1 MASEAEGCWFDPSQ
15 SHHVSPLN
23 FDLSPCF
30 SFRLYGVVLL
40 SPPAGLPDIVRLCF
54 GQPCSPCESGRFRRP
69 SPRSAYTYTPSGAS
83 PAVID
88 SLSKVPPGFGPK
100 QSRALHFW
108 SSSARCSGSR
118 PLSRSLRRR
127 SRRLR
132 GDTRRN
138 ASSAGYRLLALRR
151 VSPRIRRT
159 ASLHVAQF
167 GTRPFVPC
175 LTFHKARFSSQH
187 LRSPTSRQLA

>member
-1 MASEAEGCWFDPSQ
+1 MRSTARSASNASSIF
-15 SHHVSPLN
+15 HLAA
-23 FDLSPCF
+23 DLPRVRRGACFGYGDALWLPC
-30 SFRLYGVVLL
+30 
-40 SPPAGLPDIVRLCF
+40 AGLPSSVRLCF

-83 PAVID
+83 PAVIV

-100 QSRALHFW
+100 QSRAWHLW
-108 SSSARCSGSR
+108 SSSARCSGSW

-159 ASLHVAQF
+159 ASPHVAQF
-167 GTRPFVPC
+167 GTRPLVPC
-175 LTFHKARFSSQH
+175 LTFHKVRFSPQH
-187 LRSPTSRQLA
+187 LRSPTFRQLA

>member
-100 QSRALHFW
+100 QSRAWHLW
-108 SSSARCSGSR
+108 SSSARCSGAR
-118 PLSRSLRRR
+118 PLSRSLCRR

-132 GDTRRN
+132 VDTRRN

-159 ASLHVAQF
+159 ASPHVAQF
-167 GTRPFVPC
+167 GTRPLVPC
-175 LTFHKARFSSQH
+175 LTFHKARLSS
-187 LRSPTSRQLA
+187 

>member
-1 MASEAEGCWFDPSQ
+1 MFWILYQKMNRCCEVRQPDELAVLCSVPS
-15 SHHVSPLN
+15 S
-23 FDLSPCF
+23 
-30 SFRLYGVVLL
+30 
-40 SPPAGLPDIVRLCF
+40 VRLASP
-54 GQPCSPCESGRFRRP
+54 QRCSPARNGRFARP
-69 SPRSAYTYTPSGAS
+69 CDRSAYTHTPSGHS
-83 PAVID
+83 PARLV
-88 SLSKVPPGFGPK
+88 SFSRVPPRCGPDRG
-100 QSRALHFW
+100 RAWHLW

-138 ASSAGYRLLALRR
+138 ASSAEYRLLALRR

-159 ASLHVAQF
+159 ASPHVAQF
-167 GTRPFVPC
+167 GTRPLVPC

-187 LRSPTSRQLA
+187 LRSPTFRRRA